1 MDLHTIT
8 RYRRP
13 RSRDELVLAP
23 GETLLAGGTWLFS
36 EPQPET
42 SGLVDLTAF
51 AWPALDVSEH
61 GLRIAATCTIADL
74 VALPQQPG
82 WAAQPLFRACADA
95 LLMSFKIWGLATV
108 GGNICRSFAAGS
120 MVTLAATLDAEA
132 EIWCPD
138 GTDRRAPVAGLI
150 TGNGTNTLAHGE
162 VLRAIEIPHRTL
174 ASRTAL
180 RKIAL
185 AKLGRSGAVL
195 TGRLDHDGAA
205 LFVITA
211 ATLRPVLLRY
221 PELPDA
227 ATLRAAVAAAP
238 GYYTDPL
245 GAADWRRQVSQ
256 VLADEVR
263 TELAATLAKPV
274 AR

>member
-1 MDLHTIT
+1 MDLNTIT
-8 RYRRP
+8 RFRRP
-13 RSRDELVLAP
+13 RSRGDLVLAP

-42 SGLVDLTAF
+42 SGLVDLTALG
-51 AWPALDVSEH
+51 WTPLKVSDA
-61 GLRIAATCTIADL
+61 GLRIAATCTIAEL
-74 VALPQQPG
+74 LALPQQPG
-82 WAAQPLFRACADA
+82 WTAQPFFRACADA

-120 MVTLAATLDAEA
+120 MTTLAATLDAEA

-138 GTDRRAPVAGLI
+138 GTDRREPVAGLI
-150 TGNGTNTLAHGE
+150 TGNGTNTLAPGE

-174 ASRTAL
+174 VATTAL

-195 TGRLDHDGAA
+195 TGRLDPDGSA

-227 ATLRAAVAAAP
+227 ATLRADVADAP
-238 GYYTDPL
+238 DYYTDPL

-256 VLADEVR
+256 VLMDEVR
-263 TELAATLAKPV
+263 VELAGG